1 MRGGVNLTSFGV
13 PLTKT
18 SLSELSYSALSWWRG
33 IHPTCFRALLM
44 LELIHTVAV
53 TEPVERNK
61 TEPGL
66 LAPAAYCE
74 LSTSY
79 AVTEYKS
86 L

>member
-1 MRGGVNLTSFGV
+1 
-13 PLTKT
+13 
-18 SLSELSYSALSWWRG
+18 
-33 IHPTCFRALLM
+33 M
-44 LELIHTVAV
+44 LELIHTSAV

-66 LAPAAYCE
+66 LPPAAYSE

-79 AVTEYKS
+79 TVTEYKS

>member
-13 PLTKT
+13 
-18 SLSELSYSALSWWRG
+18 SLIKMSLNKLSYSALSWWRG
-33 IHPTCFRALLM
+33 IHPAFFRALLM
-44 LELIHTVAV
+44 LELIHTSAV

-66 LAPAAYCE
+66 LPPAAYCE

-79 AVTEYKS
+79 TVTEYKS